1 MNIITEELA
10 NKKLFRSY
18 LIFWVGQLFSVL
30 GSAISQF
37 TIIWWIND
45 TTGSTMLLSLAAFF
59 YMLPMTIVVALAGVL
74 IDRWNRKTIII
85 VVDSLQAYVML
96 IIIILFN
103 LGVAQPIT
111 IVIIMS
117 LLGFFQGF
125 HIPTVAAIVPT
136 MVPKDKLSR
145 MNGVNFFFTSFI
157 QFIGPII
164 AAMLMVVFP
173 IKFLLWIDPFT
184 FIIALI
190 PLLLIKIPIIEKI
203 QTSEKK
209 NSFIKDFKIGFRT
222 LKLIPVVLLM
232 LIISMFVNF
241 LIRPYS
247 IFLPYF
253 IKYNHSGGASNL
265 AFVLAFMNGGMILG
279 ALIASVK
286 KEWKHSISIYFCGE
300 LILMLT
306 YGVIALSPH
315 GFFLLMSIAASIFGL
330 AIPIIN
336 TIYLTIIQKKVPTD
350 KMGRISSIDWAISSA
365 ISPIGTLISWPLS
378 EIFGVP
384 NLFLICSVLGIIITL
399 IIWWIAYTKVNNT
412 NNKMKKS
419 EEIDVISTPPEKKER

>member
-1 MNIITEELA
+1 MRKITEELA
-10 NKKLFRSY
+10 NIQTFKSY
-18 LIFWVGQLFSVL
+18 LFFWIGQLFSVL

-59 YMLPMTIVVALAGVL
+59 YVLPMTIMVALAGVV
-74 IDRWNRKTIII
+74 IDRWNRKAIIV
-85 VVDSLQAYVML
+85 VVDSLQAYAML

-103 LGVAQPIT
+103 FGVVNPIM
-111 IVIIMS
+111 IVILMS
-117 LLGFFQGF
+117 ILGLFQGF

-145 MNGVNFFFTSFI
+145 MNGINFFFTSFI

-164 AAMLMVVFP
+164 AAMLLAIIP
-173 IKFLLWIDPFT
+173 IKSLLWIDPVT

-190 PLLLIKIPIIEKI
+190 PLLLIKIPRLQKIESSK
-203 QTSEKK
+203 EK
-209 NSFIKDFKIGFRT
+209 NPFFKDFKIGFHT

-241 LIRPYS
+241 LLRPYG

-253 IKYNHSGGASNL
+253 IKYNHSGDASNL

-279 ALIASVK
+279 ALITSVK
-286 KEWKHSISIYFCGE
+286 KEWKHSLSIYFGGE
-300 LILMLT
+300 LVLMLM
-306 YGVIALSPH
+306 YGIIAISPH
-315 GFFLLMSIAASIFGL
+315 GFFLLMGIAASIFGL
-330 AIPIIN
+330 VIPIIN
-336 TIYLTIIQKKVPTD
+336 TIYLTIMQKKVPAD

-384 NLFLICSVLGIIITL
+384 NLFLICSIIGIIITFIL
-399 IIWWIAYTKVNNT
+399 WWIAHTRVNNF
-412 NNKMKKS
+412 KKS
-419 EEIDVISTPPEKKER
+419 DEIEDLTIEKTSKEK

>member
-1 MNIITEELA
+1 MGEELA
-10 NKKLFRSY
+10 KNLTFKSY
-18 LIFWVGQLFSVL
+18 LFFWLGQLFSVL

-59 YMLPMTIVVALAGVL
+59 YMLPMTIVVALAGVV
-74 IDRWNRKTIII
+74 IDRWNRKTIIV

-103 LGVAQPIT
+103 FGVANPIL

-125 HIPTVAAIVPT
+125 HSPTVAAIVPT

-145 MNGVNFFFTSFI
+145 MNGVNFFFRSFI

-164 AAMLMVVFP
+164 AAMLMVIIP
-173 IKFLLWIDPFT
+173 IKLILWIDPAT

-190 PLLLIKIPIIEKI
+190 PLLLIRIPKI
-203 QTSEKK
+203 QKAEISEKK
-209 NSFIKDFKIGFRT
+209 NSFITDFKIGFRT

-232 LIISMFVNF
+232 LLIAMFVNF
-241 LIRPYS
+241 LTRPYS

-253 IKYNHSGGASNL
+253 VKYIHAGDASTL

-279 ALIASVK
+279 ALIATVK
-286 KEWKHSISIYFCGE
+286 KEWKHSIFVYFAGE
-300 LILMLT
+300 LTILLM
-306 YGVIALSPH
+306 YGVIALSPQ
-315 GFFLLMSIAASIFGL
+315 GSFLLISIAASFFGL
-330 AIPIIN
+330 VIPIIN
-336 TIYLTIIQKKVPTD
+336 TVYLTMMQKKVPVD

-384 NLFLICSVLGIIITL
+384 NLFLICSIIGIGITL
-399 IIWWIAYTKVNNT
+399 VIWWIAHTRVNNS
-412 NNKMKKS
+412 NKRKELK
-419 EEIDVISTPPEKKER
+419 EIDVISDPLTDEKLD

>member
-1 MNIITEELA
+1 MTKVKIITEEIV
-10 NKKLFRSY
+10 NKKLFSSY
-18 LIFWVGQLFSVL
+18 LIFWIGQLFSVL

-59 YMLPMTIVVALAGVL
+59 YMLPMTIVVALAGVV

-103 LGVAQPIT
+103 SGVATPIT

-117 LLGFFQGF
+117 LLGLFQGF

-157 QFIGPII
+157 HFLGPII
-164 AAMLMVVFP
+164 AAMLMVVIP
-173 IKFLLWIDPFT
+173 LKFVLWIDPIT

-190 PLLLIKIPIIEKI
+190 PLLFIKIPKLEKI
-203 QTSEKK
+203 ITSEKK
-209 NSFIKDFKIGFRT
+209 NSFLKDFQIGFRT
-222 LKLIPVVLLM
+222 LKLIPIVLFM
-232 LIISMFVNF
+232 LIVAMFVNF
-241 LIRPYS
+241 LIRPFS

-253 IKYNHSGGASNL
+253 IKYNHAGDASNL
-265 AFVLAFMNGGMILG
+265 AFVLAFTNGGMILG
-279 ALIASVK
+279 ALIASLK
-286 KEWKHSISIYFCGE
+286 KDWKHNITIYFCGE
-300 LILMLT
+300 LTLMLT

-315 GFFLLMSIAASIFGL
+315 GNFLLMSIVASIFGL

-336 TIYLTIIQKKVPTD
+336 TIYLTMIQKKVPID
-350 KMGRISSIDWAISSA
+350 KMGRISSIDWAVSSA
-365 ISPIGTLISWPLS
+365 ISPIGTLIAWPLS

-384 NLFLICSVLGIIITL
+384 NLFLICSIIGIIITL
-399 IIWWIAYTKVNNT
+399 IIWWMAHTRVNNN
-412 NNKMKKS
+412 NNKKKKF
-419 EEIDVISTPPEKKER
+419 EEIDAI

>member
-1 MNIITEELA
+1 VKIITEELV

-18 LIFWVGQLFSVL
+18 LFFWVGQLFSVL

-45 TTGSTMLLSLAAFF
+45 TTGSTMLLSLAAFC
-59 YMLPMTIVVALAGVL
+59 YMLPMTIVIALAGVV

-103 LGVAQPIT
+103 FGVATPIT
-111 IVIIMS
+111 VVIIMS
-117 LLGFFQGF
+117 LLGLFQGF

-157 QFIGPII
+157 HFIGPII
-164 AAMLMVVFP
+164 AAMLMVVIP
-173 IKFLLWIDPFT
+173 LKFVLWIDPIT

-190 PLLLIKIPIIEKI
+190 PLLFIKIPKIEKI
-203 QTSEKK
+203 QSSEEK
-209 NSFIKDFKIGFRT
+209 NSFIKDFRIGFRT
-222 LKLIPVVLLM
+222 LKLIPIVLLM
-232 LIISMFVNF
+232 LTVSMFVNF

-253 IKYNHSGGASNL
+253 IKYNHSGDAATL
-265 AFVLAFMNGGMILG
+265 ALVLAFMNGGMILG
-279 ALIASVK
+279 ALIASIK
-286 KEWKHSISIYFCGE
+286 KEWKHSISFYFGGE
-300 LILMLT
+300 LTLMLM
-306 YGVIALSPH
+306 YGVIALTPH

-336 TIYLTIIQKKVPTD
+336 TIYLTMMQKKIPAD

-365 ISPIGTLISWPLS
+365 ISPIGTLIAWPLS

-384 NLFLICSVLGIIITL
+384 NLFLIFSIIGIIITL
-399 IIWWIAYTKVNNT
+399 LLWWIAHTRVNNFKKT
-412 NNKMKKS
+412 NEI
-419 EEIDVISTPPEKKER
+419 EELGIDKFN